1 MSEMAVK
8 VWPLS
13 LERVDIAAGGDYV
26 WVAVTVMVEKVC
38 VLVSQVLSLSPV
50 LSRAK
55 RDDKKSKAAEQE
67 ATTPVFL
74 LTTSKS

>member
-1 MSEMAVK
+1 MSEMDVK

-13 LERVDIAAGGDYV
+13 LERVDITAGGMTRGGL
-26 WVAVTVMVEKVC
+26 WWRVTAEK
-38 VLVSQVLSLSPV
+38 LQVLSLV
-50 LSRAK
+50 LFFIPAQ

-74 LTTSKS
+74 LTTSES